1 MKTGGLTIR
10 VQKIPLQTSPMS
22 FRPTSPIME
31 ARKKRSD
38 RNEEVDQHLG
48 CICNSGSPVLAR
60 TMKEKGVWVGYCRKC
75 KPSPSTP
82 SNYDYGFDASF
93 YGEVR

>member
-10 VQKIPLQTSPMS
+10 SQKVPLQQEPIP
-22 FRPTSPIME
+22 FRPPKILLDKRKERSERIE
-31 ARKKRSD
+31 AT
-38 RNEEVDQHLG
+38 NQHLG
-48 CICNSGSPVLAR
+48 CLCNSGSPVLSR
-60 TMKEKGVWVGYCRKC
+60 GLEGKVWVGYCRKC

-82 SNYDYGFDASF
+82 SNYDYGFDASP